1 MSGMAQVSEQARG
14 RDSFQGIPMIRICL
28 AVLGLCIP
36 GSALADDKP
45 KPAAA
50 PQDRLASLDKEHKA
64 AEAAFRKEA
73 QALPDT
79 PAGSQ
84 KYEELWKAFDKGQQ
98 DRFKKAVELAQAD
111 PKSDSAL
118 VALEWL
124 LTIPRAIYLPPG
136 KTGIELATEHHA
148 TNPKIGKIVAWVGHL
163 APGLGDNEAAAMA
176 LIKAVA
182 EKNPDRTTRGQAVL
196 ALARAAKSRFAVAEY
211 QRQPDVDQLAVA
223 AEQAFEAVLK
233 DYADCPRL
241 TREKAGTLGEICR
254 AELFELRHLRIGK
267 TAPDIEGE
275 DLDGVKFKLSDY
287 RGKVVVLDFWGDW

>member
-1 MSGMAQVSEQARG
+1 MSWTAQVSEPAPG

-36 GSALADDKP
+36 GSALGDDKP
-45 KPAAA
+45 KPAAS
-50 PQDRLASLDKEHKA
+50 PRERLATLDKEHKA

-79 PAGSQ
+79 PEGSQ
-84 KYEELWKAFDKGQQ
+84 KYEHLWKAFDKGQQ
-98 DRFKKAVELAQAD
+98 DRFKKAVELAQTD
-111 PKSDSAL
+111 PKSDAAL
-118 VALEWL
+118 AALEWL

-136 KTGIELATEHHA
+136 KTGMELATQHQA
-148 TNPKIGKIVAWVGHL
+148 SNPKIGKIVAWVGHL
-163 APGLGDNEAAAMA
+163 APNLGDNEAAAMA

-182 EKNPDRTTRGQAVL
+182 EKNPDRTARGQALL
-196 ALARAAKSRFAVAEY
+196 ALAGVAHSRFAVAEY
-211 QRQPDVDQLAVA
+211 QRKPDVDQLAAA

-241 TREKAGTLGEICR
+241 TRENAGTLGEICR
-254 AELFELRHLRIGK
+254 AELFELRHLRVGK
-267 TAPDIEGE
+267 TAPDIEAE
-275 DLDGVKFKLSDY
+275 DLDSVKFKLSDY

>member
-1 MSGMAQVSEQARG
+1 
-14 RDSFQGIPMIRICL
+14 MIRICL
-28 AVLGLCIP
+28 AVLGLCIS
-36 GSALADDKP
+36 GSALADDKA
-45 KPAAA
+45 KPAAS
-50 PQDRLASLDKEHKA
+50 PRERLATLEREQKA
-64 AEAAFRKEA
+64 AEAAFRKDA

-79 PAGSQ
+79 REGPPSQ

-118 VALEWL
+118 AALEWL
-124 LTIPRAIYLPPG
+124 LTIPRAIYLPAG
-136 KTGIELATEHHA
+136 KTGMELATQHHA
-148 TNPKIGKIVAWVGHL
+148 TNPKIGKIVAWVGRL
-163 APGLGDNEAAAMA
+163 APGLGDNEAAAMT

-182 EKNPDRTTRGQAVL
+182 EKNPDRSARGQAVL
-196 ALARAAKSRFAVAEY
+196 ALAGMASSRFAVAEY
-211 QRQPDVDQLAVA
+211 ERKPDVDQLAVA
-223 AEQAFEAVLK
+223 AEQAYEAVLK

-275 DLDGVKFKLSDY
+275 DLDGVQFKLSDY